1 MSHSVTKKRENHRK
15 VGEYSN
21 TRAYSETDPQSTRN
35 SHLDAAALVLRP
47 GDSVVFDSHIPHR
60 TLNTGII
67 PMRAVWA
74 NFQSASEREEPT
86 TEPVP
91 SKGRRR

>member
-1 MSHSVTKKRENHRK
+1 MQE
-15 VGEYSN
+15 GELLLELGPE
-21 TRAYSETDPQSTRN
+21 RF
-35 SHLDAAALVLRP
+35 VLRP

-91 SKGRRR
+91 SKGRRQ